1 MNEFSMVKYEFFLKW
16 LRIWLCKWV
25 FYGKVWDALMNDS
38 VNEFS
43 MVQYD
48 KSSPESGKD
57 RPILCLVQPGNITT
71 NSKQIISNYFR

>member
-16 LRIWLCKWV
+16 LRIWLCEWV

-43 MVQYD
+43 MD
-48 KSSPESGKD
+48 
-57 RPILCLVQPGNITT
+57 
-71 NSKQIISNYFR
+71 